1 MGTRLSLCQDL
12 RLLAGIPGN
21 GPLTTI
27 NQTGEYALLV
37 KWIGDAWREIQSRH
51 LWDWM
56 WEEAA
61 VTILAGTS
69 KTAGSI
75 PAHRYVKDA
84 TRTSAGP
91 LRYLPWAEFNAAYPS
106 ATITGESP
114 TVWTIRPDKAFAVN
128 ALPTSDLALT
138 VQRYTN
144 PVEMAAD
151 ADVPAMPSEHHQAI
165 VYKAL
170 MLYGNFEEAGI
181 VRNTAEAEYR
191 RHLSQLGQTELE
203 DIDFGA
209 PLC

>member
-27 NQTGEYALLV
+27 NQSGEYGLIV
-37 KWIGDAWREIQSRH
+37 KWIGDAWREIQARH
-51 LWDWM
+51 LWDWL
-56 WEEAA
+56 WEEAT
-61 VTILAGTS
+61 VTISAGTS
-69 KTAGSI
+69 KTAGTI
-75 PAHRYVKDA
+75 PAYRYDKDSVRSS
-84 TRTSAGP
+84 TGP
-91 LRYLPWAEFNAAYPS
+91 LRYLPWADFRLAYPD
-106 ATITGESP
+106 AVLTAEVP
-114 TVWTIRPDKAFAVN
+114 TVWTIRPDKAFAIN
-128 ALPTSDLALT
+128 ALPTADLALT

-144 PVEMAAD
+144 PVEMTAD
-151 ADVPAMPSEHHQAI
+151 ADVPGMPAEHHQAI

-181 VRNTAEAEYR
+181 ARNTAEVEFR
-191 RHLSQLGQTELE
+191 RHMSQLGQTELE